1 MEEKIKT
8 IEELNEEVFEY
19 FGEDIP
25 ESNDHFENYR
35 KNIITTI
42 AYLLGVPDDKFGSEG
57 RFDLN
62 EYEKLKK
69 NDDATVIHY
78 LSRLRTQFLRN
89 YKAIDD
95 ARKYSMTPL
104 EMMTDYL
111 DIHQALRIKIL
122 CIEI

>member
-1 MEEKIKT
+1 MKMEEKIKT

-42 AYLLGVPDDKFGSEG
+42 AYLLGVPDDKFDSEG

-62 EYEKLKK
+62 E
-69 NDDATVIHY
+69 
-78 LSRLRTQFLRN
+78 
-89 YKAIDD
+89 
-95 ARKYSMTPL
+95 
-104 EMMTDYL
+104 
-111 DIHQALRIKIL
+111 
-122 CIEI
+122 